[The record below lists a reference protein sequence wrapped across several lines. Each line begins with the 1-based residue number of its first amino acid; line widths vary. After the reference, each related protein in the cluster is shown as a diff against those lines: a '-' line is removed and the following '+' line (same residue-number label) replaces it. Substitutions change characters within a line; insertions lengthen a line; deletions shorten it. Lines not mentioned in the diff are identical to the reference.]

1 MSQAVG
7 RYIAKTGQE
16 SPNPVTSASACK
28 PPFAARTRKSVSGQ
42 KRPFTVGLERRL
54 LEVNRTQFGEKQTSL
69 PNGVSS
75 VASRSITSS
84 SERHVVT
91 TPPARV
97 AIHVAQS
104 GADMSTG
111 GCNR

>member
-1 MSQAVG
+1 MPA
-7 RYIAKTGQE
+7 A
-16 SPNPVTSASACK
+16 
-28 PPFAARTRKSVSGQ
+28 PPEPRTERDDGVSGGQ
-42 KRPFTVGLERRL
+42 AAFRPEIALYGAPARL
-54 LEVNRTQFGEKQTSL
+54 GTSR
-69 PNGVSS
+69 

-104 GADMSTG
+104 GADMSIG